1 MCIRDRCVWFS
12 GSLRVTG
19 SGDHYFTDGNVG
31 IGTTSPTSSLHVQ
44 GVGYFDGG
52 ESISFSDTVSDA
64 AIVIREADFIYTRDG
79 NNLRKLIG
87 KSSSDVI
94 EIGQAGTSLVDEIR
108 LLPGSVGFTSFYNGS
123 SETMRVTG
131 GNVGIGT
138 TSPAGKFNSYISA
151 TRQITHNG
159 NGGDLSVISDNNST
173 PVMYIKGTGTA
184 DLLNVYDNTT
194 EVFTI
199 LDGGNVGIGTTS
211 PGNTLHVFKLSLI
224 HI

>member
-1 MCIRDRCVWFS
+1 YDSGFRTLSVSGNGIDKVGIIELQGNRGANGNQVGMIQFWNTNTSDYETSRISGINSTTSVYDGQLQFSTRTS
-12 GSLRVTG
+12 GSALTTRMIITED
-19 SGDHYFTDGNVG
+19 GDIG

-138 TSPAGKFNSYISA
+138 TSPAS
-151 TRQITHNG
+151 
-159 NGGDLSVISDNNST
+159 
-173 PVMYIKGTGTA
+173 
-184 DLLNVYDNTT
+184 
-194 EVFTI
+194 
-199 LDGGNVGIGTTS
+199 
-211 PGNTLHVFKLSLI
+211 KLT
-224 HI
+224 